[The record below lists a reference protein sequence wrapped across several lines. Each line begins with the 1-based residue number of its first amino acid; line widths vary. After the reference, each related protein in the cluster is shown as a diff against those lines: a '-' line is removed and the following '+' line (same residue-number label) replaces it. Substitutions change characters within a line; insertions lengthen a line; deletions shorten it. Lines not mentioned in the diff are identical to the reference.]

1 MTDTDDIT
9 TSDSPQLTV
18 DVAKGDAAAPT
29 DTASTLV
36 VTAPDEPADA
46 QAPAPEADAA
56 ESDAHPTLSEVV
68 ARRATEED
76 RRTGQRLSLA
86 GILGGEILNTSTVR
100 KQIWLL
106 MLIAFFIIVYISN
119 RYSYEQEMIR
129 LSRLRTELT
138 EIRYKQRAASSELT
152 ELTRKSKVMDLL
164 RQCQDSTLHASNEPP
179 YKIIVPTN

>member
-1 MTDTDDIT
+1 MTDKDDKK
-9 TSDSPQLTV
+9 SPDSPQLTV
-18 DVAKGDAAAPT
+18 DMGEADAEGQNAT
-29 DTASTLV
+29 VSTFV

-46 QAPAPEADAA
+46 PTAEDGEVTTEADT
-56 ESDAHPTLSEVV
+56 HPTLGEVV

-76 RRTGQRLSLA
+76 SRTGQGMSLA
-86 GILGGEILNTSTVR
+86 SILGGEILNTSTVR

-106 MLIAFFIIVYISN
+106 MLIAFFIIIYISN

-129 LSRLRTELT
+129 LSSLRTKLT

-179 YKIIVPTN
+179 YKIIVPSN